1 MDKKKYPDD
10 LRGFEEFIDGQ
21 PQGDTSFLPKL
32 PKKEVSFEHFTFLT
46 NDSDRL
52 LKIKDLM
59 TKKIPFSYKYEQG
72 DKLLAEQVL
81 EIKSLKVAV
90 FDICDAK
97 GSPYRKSLAD
107 VFDSFFQPPKT

>member
-1 MDKKKYPDD
+1 MDKKKYPED
-10 LRGFEEFIDGQ
+10 LRGFEEFIDSQ
-21 PQGDTSFLPKL
+21 PNDSSFLPKL

-59 TKKIPFSYKYEQG
+59 TQKLPFAYKFEQG
-72 DKLLAEQVL
+72 EKLVNEQQT
-81 EIKSLKVAV
+81 EIKVMKARL
-90 FDICDAK
+90 FELCDTK

-107 VFDSFFQPPKT
+107 VFDAFFQPPKL

>member
-10 LRGFEEFIDGQ
+10 LRGFEEFIDRQ
-21 PQGDTSFLPKL
+21 PQDSSFLPKL

-52 LKIKDLM
+52 LKVKELM
-59 TKKIPFSYKYEQG
+59 TKKLPFATKYEQG
-72 DKLLAEQVL
+72 EKLLVEQTQ
-81 EIKSLKVAV
+81 EIKVMKATL
-90 FDICDAK
+90 FDLCDAK

-107 VFDSFFQPPKT
+107 IFDAFFQPPKI